1 MSASP
6 THRRPEILA
15 PAGDRECL
23 QAAVKAGADAV
34 YFGLAE
40 FNARARATNF
50 DAGGLGETMAYLHA
64 HGRKGYVTLNTLLFD
79 DELGRFERSVRAC
92 AEASVDAVIVQDIG
106 AVSLVRAIAP
116 DLPVHASTQMTC
128 TDAGSAEFA
137 CELGA
142 SRVIVARELS
152 LDDIATIRAESDVE
166 VEAFVHGALCIAYS
180 GQCLTSEALGGRS
193 ANRGACAQAC
203 RLPYELV
210 VDGELQPSSDKA
222 FLLSPEDLEASD
234 VATDLWN
241 LAVSSL
247 KIEGRLKGP
256 AYVGAAVRLY
266 RAALDRHSPHGSGE
280 RASTHGSDDVRQAA
294 LQHFSR
300 GSGPGFFRGVD
311 HQRLVEGRSSDHRG
325 LQVGVVRTVVRR
337 ADRDWIVLESSARA
351 LAATTEDARPGSPTL
366 APDALERSAGIL
378 VEGGFG
384 NEGEVG
390 GRIWDTVRDGDAV
403 RVWLG
408 PDKAVP
414 VRTDQTSNL
423 QGRRVFRTS
432 APQVERRT
440 LDALRDAPAKRPLR
454 FELVAREGE
463 FPNLVATTGDG
474 IRRSCVV
481 QAPWVRAT
489 SRQVDEALLADKLG
503 RLKDSPF
510 EFAGVAVQADV
521 PGVVPFGA
529 INRAR
534 RELVDALIDARP
546 TAYATTERSAT
557 ALVGEARSR
566 IASSLPL
573 PRAAEDRADL
583 VVLSRTIEQARA
595 ARSAGASAVA
605 LDFLELTGTGAAVR
619 ELRNHADT
627 KVGVAPPRIRK
638 PGEEKIDRFLRQL
651 EPDFI
656 YVRGLGALGEWR
668 NRVEERED
676 RATFAVGDFS
686 LNVTN
691 TLAADLVLSCG
702 VRFFTPSFDLDAAQL
717 SGCSPRSSF
726 ETGLRPSWARR
737 AARTPCRSEALGRS
751 AWAPVGAPH
760 LVREQPLPDGRR
772 NKAPHPP

>member
-1 MSASP
+1 
-6 THRRPEILA
+6 
-15 PAGDRECL
+15 
-23 QAAVKAGADAV
+23 
-34 YFGLAE
+34 
-40 FNARARATNF
+40 
-50 DAGGLGETMAYLHA
+50 
-64 HGRKGYVTLNTLLFD
+64 
-79 DELGRFERSVRAC
+79 
-92 AEASVDAVIVQDIG
+92 
-106 AVSLVRAIAP
+106 
-116 DLPVHASTQMTC
+116 
-128 TDAGSAEFA
+128 
-137 CELGA
+137 
-142 SRVIVARELS
+142 
-152 LDDIATIRAESDVE
+152 
-166 VEAFVHGALCIAYS
+166 
-180 GQCLTSEALGGRS
+180 
-193 ANRGACAQAC
+193 
-203 RLPYELV
+203 LPYELV
-210 VDGELQPSSDKA
+210 VDGELQTTSDKA

-390 GRIWDTVRDGDAV
+390 GRIWNIVRDGDAV

-573 PRAAEDRADL
+573 PRAAEDRACSQEPS
-583 VVLSRTIEQARA
+583 SRHGQRGAPERLPLHSTFSNSLEPAPPCGSCATTQTPRWAWPRHASANRARRRSIA
-595 ARSAGASAVA
+595 SFGNSNPTSSTCGAWARSASGGTA
-605 LDFLELTGTGAAVR
+605 LR
-619 ELRNHADT
+619 
-627 KVGVAPPRIRK
+627 
-638 PGEEKIDRFLRQL
+638 
-651 EPDFI
+651 
-656 YVRGLGALGEWR
+656 
-668 NRVEERED
+668 
-676 RATFAVGDFS
+676 
-686 LNVTN
+686 
-691 TLAADLVLSCG
+691 
-702 VRFFTPSFDLDAAQL
+702 
-717 SGCSPRSSF
+717 SG
-726 ETGLRPSWARR
+726 
-737 AARTPCRSEALGRS
+737 RT
-751 AWAPVGAPH
+751 
-760 LVREQPLPDGRR
+760 GRR
-772 NKAPHPP
+772 SPSATSPST